1 MEKRKIELTFGRPK
15 VRRVKVRRGI
25 FQKVSLSPLL
35 IVLALIPMS
44 LISRKVK
51 AGYQLKDLQGKVN
64 HLLFM
69 DDIKLHGYNKKRIE
83 TLINTVRIFSQ
94 KSEMELGI
102 SKNRKLIMKEKY
114 YI

>member
-1 MEKRKIELTFGRPK
+1 
-15 VRRVKVRRGI
+15 
-25 FQKVSLSPLL
+25 
-35 IVLALIPMS
+35 
-44 LISRKVK
+44 
-51 AGYQLKDLQGKVN
+51 
-64 HLLFM
+64 M
-69 DDIKLHGYNKKRIE
+69 DDIKLYGYNKKRIE